1 MQATQQ
7 FNPMQ
12 VIMAM
17 KNGQNPQQ
25 IVMNMLQERM
35 SKTPMGQNL
44 IALAQNNQTAQI
56 EQIAR
61 NICNQ
66 RGIDFDKEF
75 NSFKDSLG
83 IK

>member
-35 SKTPMGQNL
+35 SQTPMGQNL

-75 NSFKDSLG
+75 NSFKNFLG

>member
-17 KNGQNPQQ
+17 RNGQNPQQ

-35 SKTPMGQNL
+35 SQTPMGQNL

-75 NSFKDSLG
+75 NSFKNSLG

>member
-12 VIMAM
+12 IIMAIR
-17 KNGQNPQQ
+17 NGQNPQQ
-25 IVMNMLQERM
+25 IVMNILQERM
-35 SKTPMGQNL
+35 SQTPMGQNL

>member
-12 VIMAM
+12 IIMAI
-17 KNGQNPQQ
+17 KNGKNPQQ
-25 IVMNMLQERM
+25 IVMNILQERM
-35 SKTPMGQNL
+35 SQTPMGQNL

>member
-12 VIMAM
+12 VIMAIR
-17 KNGQNPQQ
+17 NGQNPQQ

-35 SKTPMGQNL
+35 SQTPMGQKL
-44 IALAQNNQTAQI
+44 IVLAQNNQTAQI

>member
-12 VIMAM
+12 IIMAIR
-17 KNGQNPQQ
+17 NGQNPQQ

-35 SKTPMGQNL
+35 SQTPMGQNL
-44 IALAQNNQTAQI
+44 ITLAQNNQTAQI

>member
-35 SKTPMGQNL
+35 SQTPMGQNL
-44 IALAQNNQTAQI
+44 IALAHNNQTAQI

>member
-7 FNPMQ
+7 FNFMQ
-12 VIMAM
+12 VIMAIR
-17 KNGQNPQQ
+17 NGQNPQQ
-25 IVMNMLQERM
+25 IVMNILQERM
-35 SKTPMGQNL
+35 SQTPMGQNL
-44 IALAQNNQTAQI
+44 ITLAQNNQTAQI

>member
-12 VIMAM
+12 VIMAI

-35 SKTPMGQNL
+35 SQTPMGQNL
-44 IALAQNNQTAQI
+44 IALAKNNQTAQI

>member
-12 VIMAM
+12 IIMAIR
-17 KNGQNPQQ
+17 NGQNPQQ

-35 SKTPMGQNL
+35 SQTPMGQNL
-44 IALAQNNQTAQI
+44 IVLAQNNQTAQI

>member
-12 VIMAM
+12 VIMAIR
-17 KNGQNPQQ
+17 NGQNPQQ

-35 SKTPMGQNL
+35 SQTPIGQNL

>member
-12 VIMAM
+12 VIMAI

-35 SKTPMGQNL
+35 SQTPMGQNL

-61 NICNQ
+61 NIWNQ

>member
-12 VIMAM
+12 VIMAI

-35 SKTPMGQNL
+35 SQTPMGQNL

>member
-12 VIMAM
+12 VIMAIR
-17 KNGQNPQQ
+17 NGQNPQQ

-35 SKTPMGQNL
+35 SQTPMGKNL
-44 IALAQNNQTAQI
+44 ITLAQNNQTAQI

>member
-12 VIMAM
+12 VIMAIR
-17 KNGQNPQQ
+17 NGQNPQQ
-25 IVMNMLQERM
+25 IVMNILQERM
-35 SKTPMGQNL
+35 SQTPIGQNL
-44 IALAQNNQTAQI
+44 ITLAQNNQTAQI

>member
-17 KNGQNPQQ
+17 RNGQNPQQ

-35 SKTPMGQNL
+35 SQTPMGQNL
-44 IALAQNNQTAQI
+44 IALAKNNQTAQI

>member
-17 KNGQNPQQ
+17 RNGQNPQQ

-35 SKTPMGQNL
+35 SQTPMGQNL

-56 EQIAR
+56 EQISR

>member
-7 FNPMQ
+7 FNLMQ

-17 KNGQNPQQ
+17 RNGQNPQQ

-35 SKTPMGQNL
+35 SQTPMGQNL
-44 IALAQNNQTAQI
+44 IVLAQNNQTAQI

>member
-17 KNGQNPQQ
+17 RNGQNPQQ
-25 IVMNMLQERM
+25 IVMNILQERM
-35 SKTPMGQNL
+35 SQTPMGQNL

-66 RGIDFDKEF
+66 WGIDFDKEF

>member
-12 VIMAM
+12 VIMAIR
-17 KNGQNPQQ
+17 NGQNPQQ
-25 IVMNMLQERM
+25 IVMNILQERM
-35 SKTPMGQNL
+35 SQTPMGQNL

>member
-12 VIMAM
+12 VIMAIR
-17 KNGQNPQQ
+17 NGQNPQQ
-25 IVMNMLQERM
+25 IAMNMLQERM
-35 SKTPMGQNL
+35 SQTPMGQNL

>member
-12 VIMAM
+12 VIMAIR
-17 KNGQNPQQ
+17 NGQNPQQ
-25 IVMNMLQERM
+25 IVMNILQERM
-35 SKTPMGQNL
+35 SQTPMGQNL
-44 IALAQNNQTAQI
+44 ITLAQNNQTAQI
-56 EQIAR
+56 EQIVR

>member
-12 VIMAM
+12 IIMAIR
-17 KNGQNPQQ
+17 NGQNPQQ
-25 IVMNMLQERM
+25 IVMNILQERM
-35 SKTPMGQNL
+35 SQTPMGQNL
-44 IALAQNNQTAQI
+44 ITLAQNNQTAQI

>member
-1 MQATQQ
+1 MQAIQQ

-17 KNGQNPQQ
+17 RNGQNPQQ

-35 SKTPMGQNL
+35 SQTPMGQNL

>member
-7 FNPMQ
+7 FNLMQ
-12 VIMAM
+12 VIMAIR
-17 KNGQNPQQ
+17 NGQNPQQ
-25 IVMNMLQERM
+25 IVMNILQERM
-35 SKTPMGQNL
+35 SQTPMGQNL
-44 IALAQNNQTAQI
+44 ITLAQNNQTAQI

>member
-12 VIMAM
+12 VIMANR
-17 KNGQNPQQ
+17 NGQNPQQ

-35 SKTPMGQNL
+35 SQTPMGQNL
-44 IALAQNNQTAQI
+44 ITLAQNNQTAQI

>member
-17 KNGQNPQQ
+17 RNGQNPQQ

-35 SKTPMGQNL
+35 SQTPMGQNL

-83 IK
+83 SK

>member
-35 SKTPMGQNL
+35 SQTPMGQNL
-44 IALAQNNQTAQI
+44 IALAQNNQTTQI

>member
-1 MQATQQ
+1 MQATQR

-12 VIMAM
+12 VIMAIR
-17 KNGQNPQQ
+17 NGQNPQQ

-35 SKTPMGQNL
+35 SQTPMGQNL
-44 IALAQNNQTAQI
+44 ITLAQNNQTAQI

>member
-17 KNGQNPQQ
+17 RNGQNPQQ
-25 IVMNMLQERM
+25 IVMNILQERM
-35 SKTPMGQNL
+35 SQTPMGQNL
-44 IALAQNNQTAQI
+44 ITLAQNNQTAQI

>member
-1 MQATQQ
+1 
-7 FNPMQ
+7 
-12 VIMAM
+12 MAIR
-17 KNGQNPQQ
+17 NGQNPQQ
-25 IVMNMLQERM
+25 IVMNILQERM
-35 SKTPMGQNL
+35 SQTPMGQNL
-44 IALAQNNQTAQI
+44 ITLAQNNQTAQI

>member
-12 VIMAM
+12 VIMAIR
-17 KNGQNPQQ
+17 NGQNPQQ
-25 IVMNMLQERM
+25 IVMNILQEKM
-35 SKTPMGQNL
+35 SQTPMGQNL
-44 IALAQNNQTAQI
+44 IALAQNNQIAQI

>member
-1 MQATQQ
+1 MQTTQQ

-35 SKTPMGQNL
+35 SQTPMGQNL

>member
-1 MQATQQ
+1 MQVTQQ

-12 VIMAM
+12 VIMAIR
-17 KNGQNPQQ
+17 NGQNPQQ

-35 SKTPMGQNL
+35 SQTPMGQNL

>member
-17 KNGQNPQQ
+17 RNGQNPQQ

-35 SKTPMGQNL
+35 SQTPMGQNL

>member
-25 IVMNMLQERM
+25 IVMNILQERM
-35 SKTPMGQNL
+35 SQTPMGQNL

>member
-12 VIMAM
+12 VIMAIR
-17 KNGQNPQQ
+17 NGQNPQQ

-35 SKTPMGQNL
+35 SQTPMGQNL
-44 IALAQNNQTAQI
+44 IVLAQNNQTAQI

-66 RGIDFDKEF
+66 RDIDFDKEF

>member
-12 VIMAM
+12 VLMAIR
-17 KNGQNPQQ
+17 NGQNPQQ

-35 SKTPMGQNL
+35 SQTPMGQNL